1 MLASKLNTLSTA
13 LAFSA
18 PLSGLTGALG
28 ILLYLSVLCHSLRAL
43 LYSMQS
49 SQYFQHGSSLLNF
62 YNFYLDDL
70 VHSQQVDIFFPTA
83 WIFAL
88 RPLHVTQSSFPLN
101 MSQVL
106 RLNMSPDD
114 ILPHKSACGPVIFI
128 SGNAS
133 TIHPISQARNPEA
146 GNDCLSL
153 SVATPCQSCGLL
165 LFSHTPT
172 FVSFSPA
179 I

>member
-1 MLASKLNTLSTA
+1 MLLILPVWPASFPCPPHYSLSDPCCHAGTAMLASKLITLSTA

-70 VHSQQVDIFFPTA
+70 VHSQ
-83 WIFAL
+83 
-88 RPLHVTQSSFPLN
+88 
-101 MSQVL
+101 
-106 RLNMSPDD
+106 
-114 ILPHKSACGPVIFI
+114 
-128 SGNAS
+128 
-133 TIHPISQARNPEA
+133 
-146 GNDCLSL
+146 
-153 SVATPCQSCGLL
+153 
-165 LFSHTPT
+165 
-172 FVSFSPA
+172 
-179 I
+179 